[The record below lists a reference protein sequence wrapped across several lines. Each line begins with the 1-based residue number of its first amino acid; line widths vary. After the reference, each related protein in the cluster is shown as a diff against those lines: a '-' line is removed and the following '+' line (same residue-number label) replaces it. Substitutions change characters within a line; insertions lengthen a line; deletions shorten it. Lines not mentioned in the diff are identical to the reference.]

1 MYYCGSE
8 EIFDLNLNLV
18 RPLYIPSTRIDVV
31 KSPFYFKEAALV
43 LLEAYKNKPDKIIA
57 EIIQDLDLY
66 AIRSQI
72 YNCLYFLNIYSEN
85 KFKLDVDSSDNI
97 IFKYKDFK
105 KWHDKLLVDIYRE
118 NLYFDD

>member
-1 MYYCGSE
+1 MYDCGLE

-18 RPLYIPSTRIDVV
+18 KPKYIPILRGEVMKKPLY
-31 KSPFYFKEAALV
+31 FKVAALV

-97 IFKYKDFK
+97 IFRYKDFK
-105 KWHDKLLVDIYRE
+105 KWHDKLLVDVNKE
-118 NLYFDD
+118 KLYFDD